1 MKKFEAPEME
11 VVYFNK
17 NDIIVTSICDCH
29 DCPQCE
35 EGSND
40 CPCVDPWSANYKG

>member
-1 MKKFEAPEME
+1 MKKFEVPEME

-40 CPCVDPWSANYKG
+40 CPCVDPWSSNYKP